1 MKNTIVGLKELRENI
16 DKYISQVEKGD
27 SFTVMRKSKPVFKIS
42 PLGESDMWETIADF
56 TKIKMDK
63 HASNGCDIAA
73 LASLRVSPF
82 RFPASTDSKGE
93 CCFVPDLTRFPDG
106 PVLQDR
112 NS

>member
-56 TKIKMDK
+56 TKIKK
-63 HASNGCDIAA
+63 EGVSAKDILKELRA
-73 LASLRVSPF
+73 LNA
-82 RFPASTDSKGE
+82 
-93 CCFVPDLTRFPDG
+93 
-106 PVLQDR
+106 
-112 NS
+112 